1 MATLVRVHGQGIDQL
16 QLDEV
21 ELRELASNEVRMTV
35 KASRITGDQLN
46 YIKGLRLP
54 GEAIHE
60 ISSLGYE
67 AAGIVTAIGKAG
79 ELMKNGLVSEL
90 CLLDRM
96 ILNVIQVWEMI
107 LLFQPIVWLRF
118 QIR

>member
-1 MATLVRVHGQGIDQL
+1 MVSKKDYKSKGETFMATLVRVHGQGIDQL

-54 GEAIHE
+54 E
-60 ISSLGYE
+60 
-67 AAGIVTAIGKAG
+67 K
-79 ELMKNGLVSEL
+79 
-90 CLLDRM
+90 
-96 ILNVIQVWEMI
+96 
-107 LLFQPIVWLRF
+107 LFM
-118 QIR
+118 

>member
-67 AAGIVTAIGKAG
+67 AAGIVTAIGKAVD
-79 ELMKNGLVSEL
+79 ENGLVSEL
-90 CLLDRM
+90 CLLDHM
-96 ILNVIQVWEMI
+96 ILNVYPSLGDDI
-107 LLFQPIVWLRF
+107 IVPASRLV
-118 QIR
+118 